1 MNFVI
6 LLLSY
11 VLECFFFHLSLLQ
24 HLDIKCGWRIGFAEG
39 RASLDTTVGIMAVFK
54 LV

>member
-6 LLLSY
+6 LLLTY
-11 VLECFFFHLSLLQ
+11 VLECFFFHLSLFE
-24 HLDIKCGWRIGFAEG
+24 HLDVKGGWRIGLTEG